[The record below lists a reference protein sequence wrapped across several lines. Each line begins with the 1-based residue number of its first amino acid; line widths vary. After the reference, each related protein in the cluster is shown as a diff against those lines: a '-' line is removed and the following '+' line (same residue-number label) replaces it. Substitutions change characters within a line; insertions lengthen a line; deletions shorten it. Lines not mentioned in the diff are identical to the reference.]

1 MRWQSLIPVA
11 GAATRVVLVALVA
24 VFLLLSILS
33 WAGVDITPYF
43 ALMPGHFG
51 VSNLVAWP
59 LHVLYTPASSG
70 FSFIVSLF
78 VLAWMLG
85 AMEARFGGRRVYQL
99 MLLVALG
106 PGLLAWATGTG
117 LGFVG
122 IRGPAW
128 ICGASPVAIAAAAA
142 GVYVIRREREV
153 YLFGAVGMTPTQ
165 LFGLLFGLAILNLVI
180 TRSLPHFVEE
190 LAAIGT
196 GVLFARSLERGSG
209 GGRSAPPRTSGTK
222 LRVVGG
228 KDRLLH

>member
-1 MRWQSLIPVA
+1 MRWQSLIPA
-11 GAATRVVLVALVA
+11 PGQATRVLLITLVA
-24 VFLLLSILS
+24 VFLLVSILS
-33 WAGVDITPYF
+33 WAGVDISPYF
-43 ALMPGHFG
+43 ALMPGNWG

-59 LHVLYTPASSG
+59 LHVLYTPASNG
-70 FSFIVSLF
+70 FSFLVSLF

-85 AMEARFGGRRVYQL
+85 AMESRYGGRRVYQL

-117 LGFVG
+117 LGLLG
-122 IRGPAW
+122 MRGPAW

-153 YLFGAVGMTPTQ
+153 YLFSSIAMTPTQ

-180 TRSLPHFVEE
+180 SRSLPHFVEE

-196 GVLFARSLERGSG
+196 GVLFARSIEG

-228 KDRLLH
+228 KDRTLH